1 MWTGIL
7 RDISTFIFDF
17 IRTFFSVFTRVLGMI
32 DQLELRVGINWKCG
46 WEPIGI
52 VLSFAPFF
60 GVYLLYSRFFSY
72 SFTFIQLIYT
82 VLHVVLRC
90 HTFIWNGR
98 WTRIG
103 MVYGDVMVWCAG
115 ARMKDL
121 PRSRNSPL
129 GGPLASMVVRA
140 ATRSCWL
147 PQRVPMSRVPNVSSH
162 FSMFLSLLLLYCST
176 FILLIFSLLYVHFSH

>member
-60 GVYLLYSRFFSY
+60 GVYLLYSMDCLAFAGFFH
-72 SFTFIQLIYT
+72 T
-82 VLHVVLRC
+82 VLHLSSSYTLFYMLFFVVTLL
-90 HTFIWNGR
+90 F
-98 WTRIG
+98 G
-103 MVYGDVMVWCAG
+103 MVGGHELEWCMG
-115 ARMKDL
+115 M
-121 PRSRNSPL
+121 
-129 GGPLASMVVRA
+129 
-140 ATRSCWL
+140 
-147 PQRVPMSRVPNVSSH
+147 
-162 FSMFLSLLLLYCST
+162 
-176 FILLIFSLLYVHFSH
+176 